1 MEQILVI
8 EDDEEIRSQ
17 LAGFLSSNGYGCI
30 TVEEFENVPEQIL
43 SSNADMVLLDITL
56 PGADGESI
64 LRKLREHSDIPVIIV
79 TSKNTE
85 MDEVICMS
93 YGADDFIAKPY
104 NPAILLL
111 HIEAVFKRLSHS
123 TEETLVSYEN
133 IRLDAGRGILEIV
146 PSEDDGAKGMVELT
160 KNEMRILL
168 YLIQNKG
175 KIVTRDE
182 LISYL
187 WDSEEFVD
195 DNTLTVNI
203 NRVRGK
209 LKENGVDDLIKTK
222 RGIGYLLG

>member
-1 MEQILVI
+1 MKKIMIV
-8 EDDEEIRSQ
+8 EDDREISNQ
-17 LAGFLSSNGYGCI
+17 LAGFLESNGYACVAV
-30 TVEEFENVPEQIL
+30 TDFNDVSAQIIAG
-43 SSNADMVLLDITL
+43 NPDMALLDITL
-56 PGADGESI
+56 PGTDGESI
-64 LRKLREHSDIPVIIV
+64 LRELRKQSDVPVIIV

-111 HIEAVFKRLSHS
+111 HIEAVFKRLSRNP
-123 TEETLVSYEN
+123 EETVIMYEN
-133 IRLDAGRGILEIV
+133 VKLNAVRGNMEITTPAGV
-146 PSEDDGAKGMVELT
+146 NVVDLT
-160 KNEMRILL
+160 KNEIGILT
-168 YLIQNKG
+168 YLIRKKG
-175 KIVTRDE
+175 IIVTRDE

-203 NRVRGK
+203 NRVRAK
-209 LKENGVDDLIKTK
+209 LKENGVEDLIKTK

>member
-1 MEQILVI
+1 MKKIMIV
-8 EDDEEIRSQ
+8 EDDREISNQ
-17 LAGFLSSNGYGCI
+17 LSSFLENNGYAC
-30 TVEEFENVPEQIL
+30 VAVDDFNDVSAQIIAV
-43 SSNADMVLLDITL
+43 NPDMALLDITL
-56 PGADGESI
+56 PGTDGESI
-64 LRKLREHSDIPVIIV
+64 LRELRKQSDVPVIIV

-111 HIEAVFKRLSHS
+111 HIEAVFKRLSHNS
-123 TEETLVSYEN
+123 EEAAITYEN
-133 IRLDAGRGILEIV
+133 VKLNAARGNMEIV
-146 PSEDDGAKGMVELT
+146 TPTGVNVVDLT
-160 KNEMRILL
+160 KNEIGILT
-168 YLIQNKG
+168 YLIQKKG
-175 KIVTRDE
+175 TIVTRDE

-203 NRVRGK
+203 NRVRTK
-209 LKENGVDDLIKTK
+209 LRENGVEDLIKTK

>member
-1 MEQILVI
+1 MKQILVI

-30 TVEEFENVPEQIL
+30 TVEKFENVPEQIL
-43 SSNADMVLLDITL
+43 SSHADMVLLDITL